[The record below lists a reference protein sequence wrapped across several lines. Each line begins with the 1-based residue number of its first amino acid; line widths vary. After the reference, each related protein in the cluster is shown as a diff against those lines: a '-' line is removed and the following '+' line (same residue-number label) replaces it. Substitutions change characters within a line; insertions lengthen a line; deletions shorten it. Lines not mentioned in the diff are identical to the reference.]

1 MWLTVKYT
9 PCDKVELGL
18 YVKQICNNSFCIVI
32 ILFLIFRLK
41 VLVIVVGCYIVYR
54 YFYYLVILELLTS
67 CAIDKELTSCAID
80 KEVVYAMQWLRKV
93 S

>member
-54 YFYYLVILELLTS
+54 YFYYLVILE
-67 CAIDKELTSCAID
+67 CCAID